1 MSLACAVFGSGTL
14 SKSFYFLYISWMDL
28 AFGLHVHAQ
37 RPSMISSARY
47 PTISRYRVEV
57 SGWDKHQTFFVE
69 KSELEWN
76 EESGKQVALSHKVP
90 DGAVVFLRLLQ
101 PMSTN
106 RSLPVAYEAE
116 FLSVSPNGQH
126 QFRLHPA
133 CPRMD
138 QGSATIN

>member
-1 MSLACAVFGSGTL
+1 MTSSVS
-14 SKSFYFLYISWMDL
+14 YPIS
-28 AFGLHVHAQ
+28 
-37 RPSMISSARY
+37 
-47 PTISRYRVEV
+47 SRYRVEV

-76 EESGKQVALSHKVP
+76 EDSGKQVALRHKVV

-101 PMSTN
+101 PMSAD

-116 FLSVSPNGQH
+116 FVSVAPNGQH

-138 QGSATIN
+138 LGKGTVN